1 MAIVASFL
9 VREIFTRNMTPHV
22 NSELDGTHAASH
34 FVNCVNAQTAATN
47 PTMETQVGRPHT
59 ARVIAQD
66 EDLAVLTGGR
76 DIRGRWIVV
85 VDFREGVPK
94 VYDIRNV
101 AASPSVT
108 LQHGISNFGTTSAF
122 RACGGEYMG
131 PVPVP
136 PRDWADWFGDAFFL
150 QYPQWNTYR

>member
-1 MAIVASFL
+1 MAIVASFF

-22 NSELDGTHAASH
+22 NIALDGTDAASH
-34 FVNCVNAQTAATN
+34 FVNCVNAHTEATN
-47 PTMETQVGRPHT
+47 PTIGTHVSRPHN
-59 ARVIAQD
+59 ARVIARD

-85 VDFREGVPK
+85 LDFREGVPK
-94 VYDIRNV
+94 VYDIREV
-101 AASPSVT
+101 AASPAVT
-108 LQHGISNFGTTSAF
+108 LQHSISNFGTTSAF
-122 RACGGEYMG
+122 RACGAEYMG

-150 QYPQWNTYR
+150 QYPRWNTYR